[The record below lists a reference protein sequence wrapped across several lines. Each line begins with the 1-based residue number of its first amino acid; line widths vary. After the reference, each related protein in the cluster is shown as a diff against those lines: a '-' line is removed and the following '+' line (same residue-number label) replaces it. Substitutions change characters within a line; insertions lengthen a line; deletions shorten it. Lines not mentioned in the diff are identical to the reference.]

1 MCAAMVFIE
10 ESNSYYRMSADMVA
24 VIVCM
29 FIMGAYSLI
38 LGIIGL
44 VQTPKLYITIS
55 RDRVKGKT
63 TINGIIPTLM
73 DFEVP
78 IADIEDVQQL
88 FGTVLI
94 QGKKKNI
101 GLPYMED
108 AEKIVEIIKNN
119 KKEFQETGKIVA

>member
-1 MCAAMVFIE
+1 
-10 ESNSYYRMSADMVA
+10 
-24 VIVCM
+24 
-29 FIMGAYSLI
+29 
-38 LGIIGL
+38 
-44 VQTPKLYITIS
+44 
-55 RDRVKGKT
+55 
-63 TINGIIPTLM
+63 M

-78 IADIEDVQQL
+78 IADIEDVKQL

-101 GLPYMED
+101 LLPYMED